1 MPFKESLWRYKAE
14 GMDPAVGSP
23 QHPWPLQWWETL
35 GWCSYILPS
44 PRDSSRK
51 FTGFSCSSVRCFH
64 GLLKRENPG
73 LPRADLHDLAK
84 SKDRNNI
91 CVEILL
97 REGQET
103 MAREVVWVQGTTWGD
118 MYLLPGNTYNYQTA
132 NRKLKIVAP
141 NIHPIKHHYN
151 TSTHISFL
159 PVWHPAEVQRSGTA
173 FPQLHF
179 SSSNLLKSL
188 YFLAGFQGLP
198 LQMGFV
204 LHCNPYSPSCPFH
217 I

>member
-1 MPFKESLWRYKAE
+1 M
-14 GMDPAVGSP
+14 
-23 QHPWPLQWWETL
+23 
-35 GWCSYILPS
+35 
-44 PRDSSRK
+44 
-51 FTGFSCSSVRCFH
+51 GFSRGRTLVCHVLIFMIWQRARTGTTSVSR
-64 GLLKRENPG
+64 
-73 LPRADLHDLAK
+73 
-84 SKDRNNI
+84 S
-91 CVEILL
+91 LL

-103 MAREVVWVQGTTWGD
+103 MAREVVWVQGTTWVD